1 MAMRKRFTRSEMQRV
16 LMDRNAY
23 KEKLMELEESIKWT
37 EMQRAKKMQ
46 QQQQNVN
53 QKKSGGIW
61 ELLAN
66 LSPIRAS

>member
-1 MAMRKRFTRSEMQRV
+1 
-16 LMDRNAY
+16 MDRNAY

-66 LSPIRAS
+66 SFLIRASSA